1 MKKAQ
6 KHSATLQTSKRNE
19 PYTDFHNPDFQV
31 GGGGTEKKYMASA
44 LNFIMAK
51 ALHLI
56 GFTPNLKVGV
66 IVTFAVQSVS
76 PAQNK

>member
-31 GGGGTEKKYMASA
+31 GGGGLKKSTW
-44 LNFIMAK
+44 LQ
-51 ALHLI
+51 
-56 GFTPNLKVGV
+56 P
-66 IVTFAVQSVS
+66 
-76 PAQNK
+76 

>member
-1 MKKAQ
+1 MNR
-6 KHSATLQTSKRNE
+6 TLIFITPTFKS
-19 PYTDFHNPDFQV
+19 
-31 GGGGTEKKYMASA
+31 GGGTEKKYMASA
-44 LNFIMAK
+44 MNFIMAK